1 MIQTHLAADLARKV
15 EARHL
20 RHRCCQRGHA
30 TREVQLQGGRGSTI
44 SASELPDE
52 SRTTTVQFHFRR
64 PRRKLHSKFNALKNS
79 HLHVC

>member
-1 MIQTHLAADLARKV
+1 MVRTHLAAYLARKV

-20 RHRCCQRGHA
+20 RHSCRQRRHT
-30 TREVQLQGGRGSTI
+30 TREVQLLGVR
-44 SASELPDE
+44 ASVINASGLLDE

-79 HLHVC
+79 HLHES

>member
-1 MIQTHLAADLARKV
+1 MVRTHLAAYLARKV

-20 RHRCCQRGHA
+20 RHRCRQRGHA
-30 TREVQLQGGRGSTI
+30 TREVQLLSGRVSVINAG
-44 SASELPDE
+44 LLDE

-79 HLHVC
+79 HLHAS